1 MHLMKSARFSAGA
14 RNDGGGLDSHI
25 KILCGSE
32 LVKGISGKKPLL
44 TTRKLRENIIGG
56 YILTMDDRQ
65 IDQSVKGAL
74 NKLKLKFDQESK

>member
-1 MHLMKSARFSAGA
+1 ME
-14 RNDGGGLDSHI
+14 
-25 KILCGSE
+25 E
-32 LVKGISGKKPLL
+32 LVKEISGKKPLL
-44 TTRKLRENIIGG
+44 TAQVEENIIGG

>member
-1 MHLMKSARFSAGA
+1 VE
-14 RNDGGGLDSHI
+14 
-25 KILCGSE
+25 E

-44 TTRKLRENIIGG
+44 TTQVEENIIGG